1 MITTKNIEN
10 SNSNTPAIL
19 TIGTFDGVHL
29 GHKKII
35 KKLVE
40 SAKKRKLRA
49 CILTF
54 FPHPRNFLSKSNEL
68 KMINTI
74 NEKKEILSELGVDEL
89 IIQEFNNEFSNLSA
103 NEFIKHLLKF
113 CEIKEIIVG
122 FNHKFG
128 KDREAGIDELK
139 IYGKRYGFDVCEID
153 AFDINQINVSST
165 KIRNAIGEGQVDLC
179 KQYLGYNFS
188 IGGNIVEGK
197 SRGKKIGFPTANIKV
212 EENYKIIPKN
222 GVYFVSCKIRN
233 VQKFGMMNIGFNPTF
248 GNKKLTIEVNIFDFE
263 QDVYGENVRIEFIKF
278 IRNEIKFQNIDELI
292 KQIKIDRETCKSYM
306 NSTYNN

>member
-10 SNSNTPAIL
+10 SNSDTPAIL

-40 SAKKRKLRA
+40 SAKRRKLRS

-54 FPHPRNFLSKSNEL
+54 FPHPRNFLSKTDEL

-74 NEKKEILSELGVDEL
+74 KEKKEILNELGVDEL

-103 NEFIKHLLKF
+103 NEFIEHLLKF
-113 CEIKEIIVG
+113 YEIKEIIVG

-139 IYGKRYGFDVCEID
+139 IYGKKYGFDVCEID
-153 AFDINQINVSST
+153 AFDINHINVSST
-165 KIRNAIGEGQVDLC
+165 KIRNAIGEGQVGLC

-188 IGGNIVEGK
+188 IDGNIVEGK

-248 GNKKLTIEVNIFDFE
+248 GNKKLTIEVNIFDFD

-278 IRNEIKFQNIDELI
+278 IRNEIKFQNINELI

>member
-1 MITTKNIEN
+1 LITTKNIEN
-10 SNSNTPAIL
+10 SNSANPAIL

-35 KKLVE
+35 KKLVK
-40 SAKKRKLRA
+40 SAKEKKLRS

-54 FPHPRNFLSKSNEL
+54 FPHPRNFLSKSNDL

-74 NEKKEILSELGVDEL
+74 REKKEILDELGVDEL
-89 IIQEFNNEFSNLSA
+89 IIQEFNDDFSNLSA
-103 NEFIKHLLKF
+103 NEFIRHLLMF

-122 FNHKFG
+122 YNHKFG

-139 IYGKRYGFDVCEID
+139 VYGKKYGFDVCEID
-153 AFDINQINVSST
+153 AFDINQINISST
-165 KIRNAIGEGQVDLC
+165 KIRNAIGAGKVELC
-179 KQYLGYNFS
+179 NEYLGYNFS
-188 IGGNIVEGK
+188 IDGNIVKGK
-197 SRGKKIGFPTANIKV
+197 SIGKKIGFPTANIRV

-222 GVYFVSCKIRN
+222 GVYFVSCKIKN
-233 VQKFGMMNIGFNPTF
+233 IQKFGMMNIGFNPTF
-248 GNKKLTIEVNIFDFE
+248 GNKKLTIEVNIFDFN
-263 QDVYGENVRIEFIKF
+263 QDVYGENIKIEFIKF
-278 IRNEIKFQNIDELI
+278 IRNEMKFQNIGELI

>member
-10 SNSNTPAIL
+10 SNSANPAIL

-35 KKLVE
+35 KKLVK
-40 SAKKRKLRA
+40 SAKEKKLRS

-54 FPHPRNFLSKSNEL
+54 FPHPRNFLSKSNDL

-74 NEKKEILSELGVDEL
+74 REKKEILDELGVDEL
-89 IIQEFNNEFSNLSA
+89 IIQEFNDDFSNLSA
-103 NEFIKHLLKF
+103 NEFIRHLLKF

-122 FNHKFG
+122 YNHKFG

-139 IYGKRYGFDVCEID
+139 VYGKKYGFDVCEID
-153 AFDINQINVSST
+153 AFDINQINISST
-165 KIRNAIGEGQVDLC
+165 KIRNAIGAGEVELC
-179 KQYLGYNFS
+179 NEYLGYNFS
-188 IGGNIVEGK
+188 IDGNIVKGK
-197 SRGKKIGFPTANIKV
+197 SIGKKIGFPTANIRV

-222 GVYFVSCKIRN
+222 GVYFVSCKIKN
-233 VQKFGMMNIGFNPTF
+233 IQKFGMMNIGFNPTF
-248 GNKKLTIEVNIFDFE
+248 GNKKLTIEVNIFDFN
-263 QDVYGENVRIEFIKF
+263 QDVYGENIKIEFIKF

>member
-10 SNSNTPAIL
+10 SNSATPAIL

-35 KKLVE
+35 KKLVK
-40 SAKKRKLRA
+40 SAKEKKLRS

-54 FPHPRNFLSKSNEL
+54 FPHPRNFLSKSNDL

-74 NEKKEILSELGVDEL
+74 REKKEILDELGVDEL
-89 IIQEFNNEFSNLSA
+89 IIQEFNDEFSNLNA

-139 IYGKRYGFDVCEID
+139 IYGKKYGFDVCEID
-153 AFDINQINVSST
+153 AFDINQINISST
-165 KIRNAIGEGQVDLC
+165 KIRNAIGAGEVELC
-179 KQYLGYNFS
+179 NEYLGYNFS
-188 IGGNIVEGK
+188 IDGNIVKGK
-197 SRGKKIGFPTANIKV
+197 SIGKKIGFPTANIRV
-212 EENYKIIPKN
+212 EENYKILPKN
-222 GVYFVSCKIRN
+222 GVYFVSCKIKN
-233 VQKFGMMNIGFNPTF
+233 IQKFGMMNIGFNPTF

-263 QDVYGENVRIEFIKF
+263 QDVYGENVRVEFIKF

>member
-40 SAKKRKLRA
+40 SAKRRKLRS

>member
-10 SNSNTPAIL
+10 SNSANPAIL

-35 KKLVE
+35 KKLVK
-40 SAKKRKLRA
+40 SAKEKKLRS

-54 FPHPRNFLSKSNEL
+54 FPHPRNFLSKSNDL

-74 NEKKEILSELGVDEL
+74 REKKEILDELGGDEL
-89 IIQEFNNEFSNLSA
+89 IIQEFNDDFSNLSA
-103 NEFIKHLLKF
+103 NEFIRHLLKF

-122 FNHKFG
+122 YNHKFG

-139 IYGKRYGFDVCEID
+139 VYGKKYGFDVCEID
-153 AFDINQINVSST
+153 AFDINQINISST
-165 KIRNAIGEGQVDLC
+165 KIRNAIGAGEVELC
-179 KQYLGYNFS
+179 NEYLGYNFS
-188 IGGNIVEGK
+188 IDGNIVKGK
-197 SRGKKIGFPTANIKV
+197 SIGKKIGFRTANIRV

-222 GVYFVSCKIRN
+222 GVYFVSCKIKN
-233 VQKFGMMNIGFNPTF
+233 IQKFGMMNIGFNPTF
-248 GNKKLTIEVNIFDFE
+248 GNKKLTIEVNIFDFN
-263 QDVYGENVRIEFIKF
+263 QDVYDENIKIEFIKF
-278 IRNEIKFQNIDELI
+278 IRNEMKFQNIGELI

>member
-10 SNSNTPAIL
+10 SNSATPAIL

-35 KKLVE
+35 KKLVK
-40 SAKKRKLRA
+40 SAKEKKLRS

-54 FPHPRNFLSKSNEL
+54 FPHPRNFLSKSNDL

-74 NEKKEILSELGVDEL
+74 KEKKEILDELGVDEL
-89 IIQEFNNEFSNLSA
+89 IIQEFNDEFSNLNA

-139 IYGKRYGFDVCEID
+139 IYGKKYGFDVCEID
-153 AFDINQINVSST
+153 AFDINQINISST
-165 KIRNAIGEGQVDLC
+165 KIRNAIGAGEVELC
-179 KQYLGYNFS
+179 NEYLGYNFS
-188 IGGNIVEGK
+188 IDGNIVKGK
-197 SRGKKIGFPTANIKV
+197 SIGKKIGFPTANIRV
-212 EENYKIIPKN
+212 EENYKILPKN
-222 GVYFVSCKIRN
+222 GVYFVSCKIKN
-233 VQKFGMMNIGFNPTF
+233 IQKFGMMNIGFNPTF
-248 GNKKLTIEVNIFDFE
+248 GNKKLTIEVNIFDFN
-263 QDVYGENVRIEFIKF
+263 QDVYGENIKVEFIKF

>member
-10 SNSNTPAIL
+10 SNSANPAIL

-35 KKLVE
+35 KRLVK
-40 SAKKRKLRA
+40 SAKEKKLRS

-54 FPHPRNFLSKSNEL
+54 FPHPRNFLSKSNDL

-74 NEKKEILSELGVDEL
+74 REKKEILDELGVDEL
-89 IIQEFNNEFSNLSA
+89 IIQEFNDDFSNLSA
-103 NEFIKHLLKF
+103 NEFIRHLLKF

-122 FNHKFG
+122 YNHKFG

-139 IYGKRYGFDVCEID
+139 VYGKKYGFDVMEIG
-153 AFDINQINVSST
+153 AFDINQINISST
-165 KIRNAIGEGQVDLC
+165 KIRNAIGAGEVELC
-179 KQYLGYNFS
+179 NEYLGYNFS
-188 IGGNIVEGK
+188 IDGNIVKGK
-197 SRGKKIGFPTANIKV
+197 SIGKKIGFPTANIRV

-222 GVYFVSCKIRN
+222 GVYFVSCKIKN
-233 VQKFGMMNIGFNPTF
+233 IQKFGMMNIGFNPTF
-248 GNKKLTIEVNIFDFE
+248 GNKKLTIEVNIFDFN
-263 QDVYGENVRIEFIKF
+263 QDVYDENIKIEFIKF
-278 IRNEIKFQNIDELI
+278 IRNEMKFQNIGELI

>member
-10 SNSNTPAIL
+10 SNSANPAIL

-35 KKLVE
+35 KKLVK
-40 SAKKRKLRA
+40 SAKEKKLRS

-54 FPHPRNFLSKSNEL
+54 FPHPRNFLSKSNDL

-74 NEKKEILSELGVDEL
+74 REKKEILDELGVDEL
-89 IIQEFNNEFSNLSA
+89 IIQEFNDDFSNLSA
-103 NEFIKHLLKF
+103 NEFIRHLLKF

-139 IYGKRYGFDVCEID
+139 VYGKKYGFDVMEID
-153 AFDINQINVSST
+153 AFDINQINISST
-165 KIRNAIGEGQVDLC
+165 KIRNAIGAGEVELC
-179 KQYLGYNFS
+179 NEYLGYNFS
-188 IGGNIVEGK
+188 IDGNIVKGK
-197 SRGKKIGFPTANIKV
+197 SIGKKIGFPTANIRV

-222 GVYFVSCKIRN
+222 GVYFVSCKIKN
-233 VQKFGMMNIGFNPTF
+233 IQKF
-248 GNKKLTIEVNIFDFE
+248 
-263 QDVYGENVRIEFIKF
+263 
-278 IRNEIKFQNIDELI
+278 
-292 KQIKIDRETCKSYM
+292 
-306 NSTYNN
+306 

>member
-40 SAKKRKLRA
+40 SAKRRKLRS

-278 IRNEIKFQNIDELI
+278 IRNEIKFKNIDELI

>member
-10 SNSNTPAIL
+10 SNSDTPAIL

-40 SAKKRKLRA
+40 SAKRRKMRS

-74 NEKKEILSELGVDEL
+74 KEKKEILNELGVDEL

-128 KDREAGIDELK
+128 KDREAGIDQLK
-139 IYGKRYGFDVCEID
+139 IYGKKYGFDVYEID

-188 IGGNIVEGK
+188 IDGNIAV
-197 SRGKKIGFPTANIKV
+197 SYTHLTLPTN
-212 EENYKIIPKN
+212 
-222 GVYFVSCKIRN
+222 R
-233 VQKFGMMNIGFNPTF
+233 
-248 GNKKLTIEVNIFDFE
+248 EV
-263 QDVYGENVRIEFIKF
+263 
-278 IRNEIKFQNIDELI
+278 
-292 KQIKIDRETCKSYM
+292 
-306 NSTYNN
+306 

>member
-10 SNSNTPAIL
+10 SNSDAPAIL

-40 SAKKRKLRA
+40 SAKRRKMRS

-54 FPHPRNFLSKSNEL
+54 YPHPRNFLSKSNEL

-74 NEKKEILSELGVDEL
+74 KEKKEILNELGVDEL

-113 CEIKEIIVG
+113 CKIKEIIVG

-139 IYGKRYGFDVCEID
+139 VYGKKYGFDVCEID
-153 AFDINQINVSST
+153 AFDINQINISST
-165 KIRNAIGEGQVDLC
+165 KIRNAIGAGEVELC
-179 KQYLGYNFS
+179 NEYLGYNFS
-188 IGGNIVEGK
+188 IDGNIVKGK
-197 SRGKKIGFPTANIKV
+197 SIGKKIGFPTANIRF
-212 EENYKIIPKN
+212 EENYKILPKN
-222 GVYFVSCKIRN
+222 GVYFVSCKIKN
-233 VQKFGMMNIGFNPTF
+233 IQKFGMMNIGFNPTF
-248 GNKKLTIEVNIFDFE
+248 GNKKLTIEVNIFDFN
-263 QDVYGENVRIEFIKF
+263 QDVYGENIKIEFIKF
-278 IRNEIKFQNIDELI
+278 IRNEMKFQNIGELI

>member
-10 SNSNTPAIL
+10 SNSANPAIL

-35 KKLVE
+35 KKLVK
-40 SAKKRKLRA
+40 SAKEKKLRS

-54 FPHPRNFLSKSNEL
+54 FPHPRNFLSKSNDL

-74 NEKKEILSELGVDEL
+74 REKKEILDELGVDEL
-89 IIQEFNNEFSNLSA
+89 IIQEFNDDFSNLSA
-103 NEFIKHLLKF
+103 NEFIRHLLKF

-122 FNHKFG
+122 YNHKFG

-139 IYGKRYGFDVCEID
+139 VYGKKYGFDVCEID
-153 AFDINQINVSST
+153 AFDINQINISST
-165 KIRNAIGEGQVDLC
+165 KIRNAIGAGEVELC
-179 KQYLGYNFS
+179 NEYLGYNFS
-188 IGGNIVEGK
+188 IDGNIVKGK
-197 SRGKKIGFPTANIKV
+197 SIGKKIGFRTANIRV

-222 GVYFVSCKIRN
+222 GVYFVSCKIKN
-233 VQKFGMMNIGFNPTF
+233 IQKFGMMNIGFNPTF
-248 GNKKLTIEVNIFDFE
+248 GNKKLTIEVNIFDFN
-263 QDVYGENVRIEFIKF
+263 QDVYDENIKIEFIKF
-278 IRNEIKFQNIDELI
+278 IRNEMKFQNIGELI

>member
-10 SNSNTPAIL
+10 SNSDNPAIL

-35 KKLVE
+35 KKLVK
-40 SAKKRKLRA
+40 SAKEKKLRS

-54 FPHPRNFLSKSNEL
+54 FPHPRNFLSKSNDL

-74 NEKKEILSELGVDEL
+74 REKKEILDELGVDEL
-89 IIQEFNNEFSNLSA
+89 IIQEFNDDFSNLSA
-103 NEFIKHLLKF
+103 NEFIRHLLKF

-122 FNHKFG
+122 YNHKFG

-139 IYGKRYGFDVCEID
+139 VYGKKYGFDVCEID
-153 AFDINQINVSST
+153 AFDINQINISST
-165 KIRNAIGEGQVDLC
+165 KIRNAIGAGEVELC
-179 KQYLGYNFS
+179 NEYLGYNFS
-188 IGGNIVEGK
+188 IDGNIVKGK
-197 SRGKKIGFPTANIKV
+197 SIGKKIGFPTANIRV

-222 GVYFVSCKIRN
+222 GVYFVSCKIKN
-233 VQKFGMMNIGFNPTF
+233 IQKFGMMNIGFNPTF
-248 GNKKLTIEVNIFDFE
+248 GNKKLTIEVNIFDFN
-263 QDVYGENVRIEFIKF
+263 QDVYGENIKIEFIKF
-278 IRNEIKFQNIDELI
+278 IRNEMKFQNISELI

>member
-10 SNSNTPAIL
+10 SNSDTPAIL

-35 KKLVE
+35 EKLVE
-40 SAKKRKLRA
+40 SAKRRKLRS

-54 FPHPRNFLSKSNEL
+54 FPHPRNFLSKSNDL

-74 NEKKEILSELGVDEL
+74 KEKKEILNELGVDEL

-128 KDREAGIDELK
+128 KDREAGIDQLK
-139 IYGKRYGFDVCEID
+139 IYGKKYGFDVCEID

-179 KQYLGYNFS
+179 NQYLGYNFS
-188 IGGNIVEGK
+188 IDGNVVEGK

-212 EENYKIIPKN
+212 AENYKIIPKN
-222 GVYFVSCKIRN
+222 GVYFVSCKIKN
-233 VQKFGMMNIGFNPTF
+233 IQKFGMMNIGFNPTF
-248 GNKKLTIEVNIFDFE
+248 DNKKLTIEVNIFDFN
-263 QDVYGENVRIEFIKF
+263 QDVYGENIKIEFIKF

>member
-10 SNSNTPAIL
+10 SNSDTPAIL

-40 SAKKRKLRA
+40 SAKKRKLRS

-74 NEKKEILSELGVDEL
+74 KEKKEILNELGVDEL

-139 IYGKRYGFDVCEID
+139 IYGKKYGFDVCEID
-153 AFDINQINVSST
+153 AFDINQINISST
-165 KIRNAIGEGQVDLC
+165 KIRNAIGAGEVELC
-179 KQYLGYNFS
+179 NEYLGYNFS
-188 IGGNIVEGK
+188 IDGNIVKGK
-197 SRGKKIGFPTANIKV
+197 SIGKKIGFPTANIRV

-222 GVYFVSCKIRN
+222 GVYFVSCKIKN
-233 VQKFGMMNIGFNPTF
+233 IQKFGMMNIGFNPTF
-248 GNKKLTIEVNIFDFE
+248 GNKKLTIEVNIFDFN
-263 QDVYGENVRIEFIKF
+263 QDVYGENIKIEFIKF
-278 IRNEIKFQNIDELI
+278 IRNEMKFQNIGELI

>member
-10 SNSNTPAIL
+10 SNSDTPAIL

-40 SAKKRKLRA
+40 SAKRRKMRS

-74 NEKKEILSELGVDEL
+74 KEKKEILNELGVDEL

-139 IYGKRYGFDVCEID
+139 IYGKKYGFDVCEID

-179 KQYLGYNFS
+179 KQYLGYNFL
-188 IGGNIVEGK
+188 IDGNIVEGK

-212 EENYKIIPKN
+212 AENYKIIPKN

-263 QDVYGENVRIEFIKF
+263 QDIYGENIRIEFIKF

>member
-10 SNSNTPAIL
+10 SNSDTPAIL

-40 SAKKRKLRA
+40 SAKRRKMRS

-74 NEKKEILSELGVDEL
+74 KEKKEILNELGVDEL

-128 KDREAGIDELK
+128 KDREAGIDQLK
-139 IYGKRYGFDVCEID
+139 IYGKKYGFDVCEIH

-165 KIRNAIGEGQVDLC
+165 KIRNAIEEGQVDLC

-188 IGGNIVEGK
+188 IDGNIVEGK

-222 GVYFVSCKIRN
+222 GVYFVSCRIRN

>member
-10 SNSNTPAIL
+10 SNSDTPAIL

-40 SAKKRKLRA
+40 SAKRRKMRS

-74 NEKKEILSELGVDEL
+74 KEKKEILNELGVNEL

-128 KDREAGIDELK
+128 KDREAGIDQLK
-139 IYGKRYGFDVCEID
+139 IYGKKYGFDVCEID
-153 AFDINQINVSST
+153 AFDINQINISST
-165 KIRNAIGEGQVDLC
+165 KIRNAIGAGEVELC
-179 KQYLGYNFS
+179 NEYLGYNFS
-188 IGGNIVEGK
+188 IDGNIVKGK
-197 SRGKKIGFPTANIKV
+197 SIGKKIGFPTANIRV
-212 EENYKIIPKN
+212 EENYKILPKN
-222 GVYFVSCKIRN
+222 GVYFVSCKIKN
-233 VQKFGMMNIGFNPTF
+233 IQKFGMMNIGFNPTF
-248 GNKKLTIEVNIFDFE
+248 GNKKLTIEVNIFDFN
-263 QDVYGENVRIEFIKF
+263 QDVYGENIKIEFIKF

>member
-40 SAKKRKLRA
+40 SAKRRKLRS

-153 AFDINQINVSST
+153 AFDINQIKVSST

-278 IRNEIKFQNIDELI
+278 IRNEIKFKNIDELI

>member
-40 SAKKRKLRA
+40 SAKSRKMRS

-74 NEKKEILSELGVDEL
+74 KEKKEILNELGVDEL

-139 IYGKRYGFDVCEID
+139 IYGKKYGFDVCEID
-153 AFDINQINVSST
+153 AFDINQINISST
-165 KIRNAIGEGQVDLC
+165 KIRNAIGAGEVELC
-179 KQYLGYNFS
+179 NEYLGYNFS
-188 IGGNIVEGK
+188 IDGNIVKGK
-197 SRGKKIGFPTANIKV
+197 SIGKKIGFPTANIRV
-212 EENYKIIPKN
+212 EENYKILPKN
-222 GVYFVSCKIRN
+222 GVYFVSCKIKN
-233 VQKFGMMNIGFNPTF
+233 IQKFGMMNIGFNPTF
-248 GNKKLTIEVNIFDFE
+248 GNKKLTIEVNIFDFN
-263 QDVYGENVRIEFIKF
+263 QDVYGENIKIEFIKF

>member
-10 SNSNTPAIL
+10 SNSNIPAIL

-40 SAKKRKLRA
+40 SAKRKKLRS

-54 FPHPRNFLSKSNEL
+54 FPHPRNFLSKSDDL

-74 NEKKEILSELGVDEL
+74 DEKKEILNQLGVDEL
-89 IIQEFNNEFSNLSA
+89 IIQEFNDEFSNLSA
-103 NEFIKHLLKF
+103 DEFMSHLLKS
-113 CEIKEIIVG
+113 CKIKEIVVG

-139 IYGKRYGFDVCEID
+139 VYGNRYNFDVCEID

-165 KIRNAIGEGQVDLC
+165 KIRNAIRDGQVDLC

-188 IGGNIVEGK
+188 IDGNIVEGK

-233 VQKFGMMNIGFNPTF
+233 IQKFGMMNIGFNPTF

>member
-10 SNSNTPAIL
+10 SNSATPAIL
-19 TIGTFDGVHL
+19 TIGTFDGIHL

-35 KKLVE
+35 KKLVK
-40 SAKKRKLRA
+40 SAKEKKLRS

-54 FPHPRNFLSKSNEL
+54 FPHPRNFLSKSNDL

-74 NEKKEILSELGVDEL
+74 REKKEILDELGVDEL
-89 IIQEFNNEFSNLSA
+89 IIQEFNDEFSNLSA
-103 NEFIKHLLKF
+103 NEFIRHLLKF

-139 IYGKRYGFDVCEID
+139 VYGKKYGFDVMEID
-153 AFDINQINVSST
+153 AFYINQINISST
-165 KIRNAIGEGQVDLC
+165 KIRNAIGAGEVELC
-179 KQYLGYNFS
+179 NEYLGYNFS
-188 IGGNIVEGK
+188 IDGNIVKGK
-197 SRGKKIGFPTANIKV
+197 SIGKKIGFPTANIRV

-222 GVYFVSCKIRN
+222 GVYFVSCKIKN
-233 VQKFGMMNIGFNPTF
+233 IQKFGMMNIGFNPTF
-248 GNKKLTIEVNIFDFE
+248 GNKKLTIEVNIFDFN
-263 QDVYGENVRIEFIKF
+263 QDVYGENIKIEFIKF
-278 IRNEIKFQNIDELI
+278 IRNEMKFQNIGELI

>member
-40 SAKKRKLRA
+40 SAKRRKLRS

-153 AFDINQINVSST
+153 AFDINQIKVSST

-188 IGGNIVEGK
+188 IGGNIIEGK

-278 IRNEIKFQNIDELI
+278 IRNEIKFKNIDELI

>member
-10 SNSNTPAIL
+10 SNSDTPAIL

-40 SAKKRKLRA
+40 SAKRRKMRS

-74 NEKKEILSELGVDEL
+74 KEKKEILNELGVDEL

-139 IYGKRYGFDVCEID
+139 IYGKKYGFDVCEID
-153 AFDINQINVSST
+153 AFDINQINISST
-165 KIRNAIGEGQVDLC
+165 KIRNAIGAGEVELC
-179 KQYLGYNFS
+179 NEYLGYNFS
-188 IGGNIVEGK
+188 IDGNIVKGK

-212 EENYKIIPKN
+212 AENYKIIPKN

>member
-10 SNSNTPAIL
+10 SNSATPAIL

-35 KKLVE
+35 KKLVK
-40 SAKKRKLRA
+40 SAKENKLRS

-54 FPHPRNFLSKSNEL
+54 FPHPRNFLSKSNDL

-74 NEKKEILSELGVDEL
+74 REKKEILDELGVDEL
-89 IIQEFNNEFSNLSA
+89 IIQEFNDEFSNLNA

-139 IYGKRYGFDVCEID
+139 IYGKKYGFDVCEID
-153 AFDINQINVSST
+153 AFDINQINISST
-165 KIRNAIGEGQVDLC
+165 KIRNAIGAGEVELC
-179 KQYLGYNFS
+179 NEYLGYNFS
-188 IGGNIVEGK
+188 IDGNIVKGK
-197 SRGKKIGFPTANIKV
+197 SIGKKIGFPTANIRV
-212 EENYKIIPKN
+212 EENYKILPKN

-233 VQKFGMMNIGFNPTF
+233 IQKFGMMNIGFNPTF
-248 GNKKLTIEVNIFDFE
+248 GNKKLTIEVNIFDFNQE
-263 QDVYGENVRIEFIKF
+263 VYGENIKIEFIKF

>member
-153 AFDINQINVSST
+153 AFDINQIKVSST
-165 KIRNAIGEGQVDLC
+165 KIRNAIGEGQLDLC

>member
-10 SNSNTPAIL
+10 SNSDTPAIL

-40 SAKKRKLRA
+40 SAKRRKLRS

-74 NEKKEILSELGVDEL
+74 KEKKEILNELGVDEL

-139 IYGKRYGFDVCEID
+139 VYGKKYGFDVCEID
-153 AFDINQINVSST
+153 AFDINQINISST
-165 KIRNAIGEGQVDLC
+165 KIRNAIGAGEVELC
-179 KQYLGYNFS
+179 NEYLGYNFS
-188 IGGNIVEGK
+188 IDGNIVKGK
-197 SRGKKIGFPTANIKV
+197 SIGKKIGFPTANIKV
-212 EENYKIIPKN
+212 EENYKILPKN

-233 VQKFGMMNIGFNPTF
+233 IQKFGMMNIGFNPTF
-248 GNKKLTIEVNIFDFE
+248 GNKKLTIEVNIFDFN
-263 QDVYGENVRIEFIKF
+263 QDVYGENIRIEFIKF

>member
-188 IGGNIVEGK
+188 IGGNIIEGK

-278 IRNEIKFQNIDELI
+278 IRNEIKFKNIDELI

>member
-10 SNSNTPAIL
+10 SNSDTPAIL

-40 SAKKRKLRA
+40 SAKRKKLRS

-54 FPHPRNFLSKSNEL
+54 FPHPRNFLSKSNDL

-74 NEKKEILSELGVDEL
+74 REKKEILDELGVDEL

-122 FNHKFG
+122 YNHKFG

-139 IYGKRYGFDVCEID
+139 VYGKKYGFDVFEID
-153 AFDINQINVSST
+153 AFDINQINISST
-165 KIRNAIGEGQVDLC
+165 KIRNAIGAGEVELC
-179 KQYLGYNFS
+179 NEYLGYNFS
-188 IGGNIVEGK
+188 IDGNIVKGK
-197 SRGKKIGFPTANIKV
+197 SIGKKIGFPTANIKV
-212 EENYKIIPKN
+212 EENYKILPKN
-222 GVYFVSCKIRN
+222 GVYFVSCKIKN
-233 VQKFGMMNIGFNPTF
+233 IQKFGMMNIGFNPTF

-263 QDVYGENVRIEFIKF
+263 QDVYGENIKIEFIKF